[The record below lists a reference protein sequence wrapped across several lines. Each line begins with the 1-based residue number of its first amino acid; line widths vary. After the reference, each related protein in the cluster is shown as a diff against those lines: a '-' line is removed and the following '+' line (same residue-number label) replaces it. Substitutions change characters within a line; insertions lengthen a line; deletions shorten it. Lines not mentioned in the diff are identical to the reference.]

1 MTATDPMSAT
11 TTTRTRPPM
20 KRRLE
25 PFVWLGFSG
34 GGVIAA
40 VLLPVIAF
48 LFALALP
55 LGWVSVDH
63 DHLLAVV
70 GHPLTAIILI
80 GVFVALLIHAAHR
93 FRYTLYDGLQIKNKG
108 LVALVCYGAAAIGSI
123 ASVVVMIMVAVAL
136 RWPGSRW

>member
-1 MTATDPMSAT
+1 MTAANA
-11 TTTRTRPPM
+11 TRTRPPM

-40 VLLPVIAF
+40 ILLPVLAF

-63 DHLLAVV
+63 DHLLAVA

-93 FRYTLYDGLQIKNKG
+93 FRYTLYDGLQIKRKS
-108 LVALVCYGAAAIGSI
+108 LVALVCYGAAVIGSF